1 MSVDIPGSV
10 AVSTT
15 APCGI
20 STGLLPL
27 PFPIVWRFAFHS
39 IADDLSMALSLLQ
52 TLLVLQIFCTQTL
65 RARVTQFGKTRIRDF
80 FAGGIRPPQKW
91 LLDTETETA

>member
-1 MSVDIPGSV
+1 
-10 AVSTT
+10 
-15 APCGI
+15 
-20 STGLLPL
+20 
-27 PFPIVWRFAFHS
+27 
-39 IADDLSMALSLLQ
+39 MALSLLQ